1 MNNKSNDL
9 VTMAEDKR
17 ETLINTEWRLADMVD
32 AIASE
37 IDRAEDTL
45 ALKSYARGMSFAIKQ
60 LSLDLQVAVR
70 RDGDGHIK
78 FRTVEPNATGSTT
91 LKLDFA
97 QILQSQVSA
106 NRRKLDEDADR
117 RPVEALGLSSEE
129 IRRLNAIAIYSID
142 DLRRYTQTAAMIG
155 EVSRKTSIDDA
166 RLRQVLGLPYL
177 EALKP
182 ARGLPGS
189 IILLEGGNF
198 GAVQP
203 SQASVY
209 FQGVA
214 VSIVAWSNARIQ
226 VQIPANATGSGVIF
240 LVINDQISNTID
252 WEVVTVDLI
261 VKDIRITPSNPKA
274 NEEITLTASLAN
286 QGSGEASAFTVQ
298 WSIDGQRQT
307 PQPHGVL
314 PPNQASQESS
324 LVWKIRLTAGEHQL
338 SFTADPDQKL
348 ADVDRANS
356 TFTKTITVAA
366 VQKSV
371 NLADYSIIDSLDP
384 FTSQQPWE
392 LRQDVLNL
400 VYRGLMRFDPNYGA
414 LLPDLGRP
422 IKKDRWSEESISRI
436 KPIGSDDPIWSPD
449 PEPGILRYQ
458 LRQDV
463 RFHDR
468 SPLTA
473 ADVVFSYNRA
483 RQSSTWSELLNGI
496 EAIESPDSY
505 TVVFTLSDQLA
516 STFNTLSGKRAS
528 TTLNPQIWTLPIV
541 PARLYESDPKRFIT
555 NPVGCGPFI
564 AELNQSG
571 KPGIVQLKAF
581 DQYYLGTP
589 RLQNLSIALQ
599 PDINVSIQRLVA
611 GELNAIVLP
620 ESEDVELAK
629 KLKSLEDKYQII
641 RTTTG
646 KRRVVHVQER
656 SLRERLPNNYETDWN
671 AHLWYI

>member
-1 MNNKSNDL
+1 MNNTSNGL
-9 VTMAEDKR
+9 VSMAEDNR

-32 AIASE
+32 AIAAE

-70 RDGDGHIK
+70 RDGDGNIK
-78 FRTVEPNATGSTT
+78 FRTAEPNATGSTT

-97 QILQSQVSA
+97 QILQNQLSS
-106 NRRKLDEDADR
+106 NRRKLDEDVDP
-117 RPVEALGLSSEE
+117 RPLDALGLTSEE
-129 IRRLNAIAIYSID
+129 IRRLNAISIYSSD
-142 DLRRYTQTAAMIG
+142 DLRGYTQTAAMIG
-155 EVSRKTSIDDA
+155 EVSRKTSIKDA

-182 ARGLPGS
+182 NGGLPGS
-189 IILLEGGNF
+189 TILLEGGNF

-240 LVINDQISNTID
+240 LVINDRISNTIN
-252 WEVVTVDLI
+252 WQVVTVDLI
-261 VKDIRITPSNPKA
+261 VKDITIAPSNPKA

-298 WSIDGQRQT
+298 WSIDGQKQT

-348 ADVDRANS
+348 ADLDRANS

-366 VQKSV
+366 AQTSV
-371 NLADYSIIDSLDP
+371 NLGDYSVIDSLDP

-400 VYRGLMRFDPNYGA
+400 VYRGLMRFDPNNGA
-414 LLPDLGRP
+414 LLPDLGR
-422 IKKDRWSEESISRI
+422 RSEVE
-436 KPIGSDDPIWSPD
+436 SDDP
-449 PEPGILRYQ
+449 R
-458 LRQDV
+458 
-463 RFHDR
+463 
-468 SPLTA
+468 
-473 ADVVFSYNRA
+473 
-483 RQSSTWSELLNGI
+483 
-496 EAIESPDSY
+496 
-505 TVVFTLSDQLA
+505 
-516 STFNTLSGKRAS
+516 
-528 TTLNPQIWTLPIV
+528 
-541 PARLYESDPKRFIT
+541 
-555 NPVGCGPFI
+555 
-564 AELNQSG
+564 
-571 KPGIVQLKAF
+571 
-581 DQYYLGTP
+581 
-589 RLQNLSIALQ
+589 
-599 PDINVSIQRLVA
+599 
-611 GELNAIVLP
+611 
-620 ESEDVELAK
+620 
-629 KLKSLEDKYQII
+629 
-641 RTTTG
+641 
-646 KRRVVHVQER
+646 
-656 SLRERLPNNYETDWN
+656 
-671 AHLWYI
+671 